1 MDKDR
6 QDTAQKRR
14 SFTRL
19 GDPSREVK
27 RARGGV
33 KSIAQAAASHRRLG
47 SQPSPGPASLQWVRG
62 LSLPAR
68 ASRPRLSP

>member
-6 QDTAQKRR
+6 QDTARKRR

-33 KSIAQAAASHRRLG
+33 KSIA
-47 SQPSPGPASLQWVRG
+47 
-62 LSLPAR
+62 
-68 ASRPRLSP
+68 